1 MFIASPLASNVLSG
15 LGVALNN
22 NHPWSNTPYSS
33 GNSGEAE
40 RRLAMFDIMRRPNDT
55 LGLST
60 FEEMDKL
67 FDNFWRSAG
76 LPVSQLSLPSVDIY
90 STDDSH
96 MVVEMQAPGFD
107 ADDIE
112 LNVRNGILEIKGEK
126 QEKEEQKDGKRNY
139 LVRERNASFAR
150 RVVLP
155 EGADADNVSAEL
167 DKGLLKVTV
176 PVNQPEA
183 KRIQIKAGNST
194 SAKKLSAKSE
204 K

>member
-1 MFIASPLASNVLSG
+1 
-15 LGVALNN
+15 
-22 NHPWSNTPYSS
+22 
-33 GNSGEAE
+33 
-40 RRLAMFDIMRRPNDT
+40 MFDLIRKPNDT

-60 FEEMDKL
+60 FEELDKL

-76 LPVSQLSLPSVDIY
+76 LPTGQFSLPSVDIY

-107 ADDIE
+107 VNDIE
-112 LNVRNGILEIKGEK
+112 LNVRNGVLEIKGEK
-126 QEKEEQKDGKRNY
+126 QEKEEQKDSKKSY
-139 LVRERNASFAR
+139 IVRERNASFAR

-155 EGADADNVSAEL
+155 EGADADNISAEL

-176 PVNQPEA
+176 PVNRPEA
-183 KRIQIKAGNST
+183 KRIQIKPGNST
-194 SAKKLSAKSE
+194 NAKKLSAKSE

>member
-1 MFIASPLASNVLSG
+1 
-15 LGVALNN
+15 
-22 NHPWSNTPYSS
+22 
-33 GNSGEAE
+33 
-40 RRLAMFDIMRRPNDT
+40 MFDVTRRPNDT

-67 FDNFWRSAG
+67 FDNLWRSAG
-76 LPVSQLSLPSVDIY
+76 LPAAQFAMPSVDIY
-90 STDDSH
+90 STDDNH

-107 ADDIE
+107 TDDIE
-112 LNVRNGILEIKGEK
+112 MNVRNNVLEIRGEK
-126 QEKEEQKDGKRNY
+126 REKEGKRSY

-155 EGADADNVSAEL
+155 EGADAENISAEL

-176 PVNQPEA
+176 PVHRPEA
-183 KRIQIKAGNST
+183 KRIEIKAGSGGT
-194 SAKKLSAKSE
+194 KKLSAKSE

>member
-1 MFIASPLASNVLSG
+1 
-15 LGVALNN
+15 
-22 NHPWSNTPYSS
+22 
-33 GNSGEAE
+33 
-40 RRLAMFDIMRRPNDT
+40 MFDLVRRPNDT

-76 LPVSQLSLPSVDIY
+76 LPSTPFNLPSVDIY

-107 ADDIE
+107 AEDIE
-112 LNVRNGILEIKGEK
+112 LNVRNGVLEIRGEK
-126 QEKEEQKDGKRNY
+126 QEKEEQKDGQKSY
-139 LVRERNASFAR
+139 LVRERSASFAR

-155 EGADADNVSAEL
+155 EGADADNISAEL

-176 PVNQPEA
+176 PVNRPEA
-183 KRIQIKAGNST
+183 KRIQIKAGSDAN
-194 SAKKLSAKSE
+194 AKKLSAKSE